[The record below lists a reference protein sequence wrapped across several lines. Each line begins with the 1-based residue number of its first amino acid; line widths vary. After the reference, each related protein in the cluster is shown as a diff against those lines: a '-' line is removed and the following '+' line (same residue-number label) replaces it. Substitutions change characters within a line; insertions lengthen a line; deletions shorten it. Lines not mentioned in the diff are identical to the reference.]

1 MEVTMARIPASKVRE
16 GFSDTLNRVA
26 YGRERVILH
35 RRGKD
40 VAAVVPMEDL
50 KLIEAIEDRMDLEDA
65 RKALAGMKRKGHKP
79 IPWEKLKAQLGL

>member
-1 MEVTMARIPASKVRE
+1 MNRVTTSKVRE
-16 GFSDTLNRVA
+16 DLSETLNRVA

-50 KLIEAIEDRMDLEDA
+50 RLLEALEDRMDLEDA
-65 RKALAGMKRKGHKP
+65 RAAIAETNKKGAKSLRTL
-79 IPWEKLKAQLGL
+79 LKELGL